1 VENPD
6 TKIPGKHRPGLTH
19 AWRATGIALQGLRA
33 AWQHEDAFRQ
43 EVLVAAIAIPAA
55 LLLPAS
61 PLGKVMMIASILL
74 VLIVELLNSALETAV
89 DHTSLERHPLAKR
102 AKDIASA
109 AVFLSIVNALVVWGL
124 VLFGHG

>member
-1 VENPD
+1 LEYPN
-6 TKIPGKHRPGLTH
+6 KHRPGLTH
-19 AWRATGIALQGLRA
+19 AWRATGIALQGQRA

-61 PLGKVMMIASILL
+61 TIGKVMMIASILL
-74 VLIVELLNSALETAV
+74 VLIVELLNSAIETAV
-89 DHTSLERHPLAKR
+89 DHTSLEQHPLAKR

-109 AVFLSIVNALVVWGL
+109 AVFLSIVNALVLWGL
-124 VLFGHG
+124 VLFVHA